1 MAGRK
6 KIYIIELKPEQQQ
19 QLRCLVAARK
29 SGQSEVRR
37 AQIVLTCA
45 EHGEWS
51 DHQVAEA
58 VGCDEET
65 VRKWRQRW
73 VKTQSIQEAA
83 RSGRPRLFSPSGTSA
98 SDGVGL

>member
-19 QLRCLVAARK
+19 QLRSLVAARK

-37 AQIVLTCA
+37 AQIVLTCGA
-45 EHGEWS
+45 HPDWS
-51 DHQVAEA
+51 DQQVAEA
-58 VGCDEET
+58 VGCDDET